1 VSEEL
6 DDIHEDVAAT
16 GARPDPGGD
25 DADAHEFVPL
35 APAGG
40 AGAVNGLELL
50 YDVEM
55 GVTAELGRARLRV
68 KEILDLA
75 PGSVVALDRPV
86 GTPIDVLVNG
96 TPIARGE
103 VVVLDEEFA
112 VRIVEVLGY
121 GGDRRGL
128 AP

>member
-1 VSEEL
+1 MSAEDDDGLDPSDGTDGAESLEFEPLVSS
-6 DDIHEDVAAT
+6 I
-16 GARPDPGGD
+16 GGT
-25 DADAHEFVPL
+25 
-35 APAGG
+35 AG
-40 AGAVNGLELL
+40 GLELL

-75 PGSVVALDRPV
+75 PGSVVALDRAV

-96 TPIARGE
+96 TLIARGE

-112 VRIVEVLGY
+112 VRIIEVVGY
-121 GGDRRGL
+121 GHDRRGL
-128 AP
+128 VA